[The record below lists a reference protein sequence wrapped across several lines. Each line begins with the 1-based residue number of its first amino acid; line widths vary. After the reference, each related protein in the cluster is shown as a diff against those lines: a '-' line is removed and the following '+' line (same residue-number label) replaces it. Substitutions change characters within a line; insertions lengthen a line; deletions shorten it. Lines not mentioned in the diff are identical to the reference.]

1 MGDNNDACVLICQFF
16 LTRTVILGRDKIRSQ
31 REYIFEC
38 EINKL
43 SIDMITNN
51 CFFVQDTNS
60 SPARWER
67 KGG

>member
-1 MGDNNDACVLICQFF
+1 MSTF
-16 LTRTVILGRDKIRSQ
+16 LTLADILGRDKIRSQ

-43 SIDMITNN
+43 SFDMITNS

-60 SPARWER
+60 PPARRDR